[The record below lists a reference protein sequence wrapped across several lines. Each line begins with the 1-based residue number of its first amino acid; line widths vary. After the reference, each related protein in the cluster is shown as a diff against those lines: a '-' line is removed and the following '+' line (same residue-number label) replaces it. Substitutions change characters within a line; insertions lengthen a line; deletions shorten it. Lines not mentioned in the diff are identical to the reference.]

1 MVVGWMGCYLQKKK
15 IPFEAKI
22 NLGFLNKYYV
32 KTKNVERDR
41 VRYFSFVL
49 CLKNHLPLFLKHDI
63 L

>member
-1 MVVGWMGCYLQKKK
+1 MGCSLQKK

-32 KTKNVERDR
+32 KTKKKGERDR